1 MSWLQCKIN
10 EHMEHGLMLKFKGS
24 LLEDICLIAYND
36 HQLLDYNGIK
46 IFLDAYIVYH
56 YNIIIVLKSQL
67 VDVIPNPCKG
77 NQFLNNQQNNNVT
90 IRNLT

>member
-1 MSWLQCKIN
+1 
-10 EHMEHGLMLKFKGS
+10 MLKFKGS
-24 LLEDICLIAYND
+24 LFEDICLIAYND
-36 HQLLDYNGIK
+36 HQFLDYNGIK

-67 VDVIPNPCKG
+67 VDVILNPCKG

>member
-24 LLEDICLIAYND
+24 LFEDICLIA
-36 HQLLDYNGIK
+36 YNGIK

>member
-24 LLEDICLIAYND
+24 LFEDICLIAYDD

-67 VDVIPNPCKG
+67 VYVILNPCKG

>member
-1 MSWLQCKIN
+1 
-10 EHMEHGLMLKFKGS
+10 MEHGLMLKFKGS
-24 LLEDICLIAYND
+24 LFEDICLIAYDD
-36 HQLLDYNGIK
+36 HQFNGIK

-67 VDVIPNPCKG
+67 VDVILNPCKG

>member
-24 LLEDICLIAYND
+24 LFEDICLIAYD
-36 HQLLDYNGIK
+36 DNGIK

-67 VDVIPNPCKG
+67 VGVILNPCKG